1 MAWDKVISSKQ
12 IDSPCEVFLNI
23 FTSFYEKIIEKFVVK
38 SKTLKNLWTTKDI
51 LKSPKTKQKL
61 YDKFSNSKIYEH
73 DISCKNYGQLF
84 ELIKQRAN
92 SQYYSKMTQHYKDNM
107 KRTWQIMKEVL
118 AKANLSITH
127 YQNT

>member
-1 MAWDKVISSKQ
+1 MTTEGKVQMTKHLIDNKTKENFKNALQEMTWDKVISSKQ

-61 YDKFSNSKIYEH
+61 YDKFSNSKICEL
-73 DISCKNYGQLF
+73 DISCKNYG
-84 ELIKQRAN
+84 
-92 SQYYSKMTQHYKDNM
+92 
-107 KRTWQIMKEVL
+107 
-118 AKANLSITH
+118 
-127 YQNT
+127 